1 MAVSSCV
8 WLLCASLIFIT
19 TAVGIENGA
28 VFRVRSSLIWQQ
40 RAVDAIDA
48 HHQLKPPD
56 SHGIYHTV
64 ITIGTPPMEYRV
76 QVDTGSD
83 ILWIDCHMKGYHDE
97 LGHQLYDPN
106 ASFTGKLVTCDE
118 EICKDINGA
127 GCKAN
132 TSCLYDKSY
141 GDGSNNTGYLV
152 KDLVQYDSVS
162 GDFETRLE
170 NASVIFGCRTIQS
183 ANLNSSF
190 DGLDGILGF
199 GKSNA
204 SVLSQLASLG
214 VKRMFAHCLD
224 GYNSGGIFAIGHVV
238 QPNVINSTPL
248 IPGEEHYTFYVTGI
262 KVGGEFLNLSN
273 GIVEKRKAVIDSG
286 TSLVYLPDVIYK
298 PLVNKILAV
307 QSGMRSHV
315 LLDNFTCIGGSISV
329 DDELPAVTFHFEN
342 SLLLKGD
349 LLCLGW
355 QENYM
360 GSTSERDI
368 IVLGELILLDN
379 LFLYDLEN
387 QTVGWTEY
395 NCSSSIALTD
405 EASGLVNL
413 VGFGSDSVSSAMSL
427 IIHRFL
433 IFLLL
438 VSLPIIHAK

>member
-1 MAVSSCV
+1 
-8 WLLCASLIFIT
+8 LGFRNIIRLICNIII
-19 TAVGIENGA
+19 V
-28 VFRVRSSLIWQQ
+28 LI
-40 RAVDAIDA
+40 R
-48 HHQLKPPD
+48 
-56 SHGIYHTV
+56 
-64 ITIGTPPMEYRV
+64 
-76 QVDTGSD
+76 
-83 ILWIDCHMKGYHDE
+83 
-97 LGHQLYDPN
+97 
-106 ASFTGKLVTCDE
+106 
-118 EICKDINGA
+118 
-127 GCKAN
+127 
-132 TSCLYDKSY
+132 
-141 GDGSNNTGYLV
+141 
-152 KDLVQYDSVS
+152 
-162 GDFETRLE
+162 
-170 NASVIFGCRTIQS
+170 CRTIQS
-183 ANLNSSF
+183 GNLNSSF
-190 DGLDGILGF
+190 DGILGF

-224 GYNSGGIFAIGHVV
+224 SYNMGGIFAIGHVV
-238 QPNVINSTPL
+238 QPKVINSTPF
-248 IPGEEHYTFYVTGI
+248 IPSEEHYTSYVTGI

-273 GIVEKRKAVIDSG
+273 GVEKRKAVIDSG

-342 SLLLKGD
+342 SLSLKVD
-349 LLCLGW
+349 PHD
-355 QENYM
+355 YM
-360 GSTSERDI
+360 FAYRITWAPQVKRDI
-368 IVLGELILLDN
+368 IVLGELILLDK
-379 LFLYDLEN
+379 LFLYDLEK

-395 NCSSSIALTD
+395 NCSSSIALQD